1 MTDFHSLY
9 RHGFA
14 RVALATPR
22 VRVADPAANAERIL
36 ALARQGSERG
46 AVLVAFPELALSSYT
61 ADDLF
66 HQDALDRAV
75 EEGLRAVVHGSSE
88 LHCALVVGA
97 PLRTEGILFN
107 CALVIHG
114 GRVA

>member
-22 VRVADPAANAERIL
+22 VRVADPAGNSERIL
-36 ALARQGSERG
+36 ALARQASERG
-46 AVLVAFPELALSSYT
+46 AVLVALPELALSSYT

-66 HQDALDRAV
+66 HQDALGRAV
-75 EEGLRAVVHGSSE
+75 EEGLRLIVAGSSD
-88 LHCALVVGA
+88 LNCAVVVGA
-97 PLRTEGILFN
+97 PIRTQGILFN
-107 CALVIHG
+107 CAV
-114 GRVA
+114 